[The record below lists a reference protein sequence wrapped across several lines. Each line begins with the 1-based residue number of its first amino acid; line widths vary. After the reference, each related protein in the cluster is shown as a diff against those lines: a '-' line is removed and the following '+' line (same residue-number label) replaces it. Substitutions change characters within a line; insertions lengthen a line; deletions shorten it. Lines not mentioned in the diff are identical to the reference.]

1 MRTAATSRRA
11 GLPGAVAAAVL
22 GLFAADASAVC
33 TVTCSCSVSTTN
45 VVFGAVSPLSS
56 ANTDSVG
63 GVSVTC
69 GGIAG
74 LFIPLTVDISKGG
87 GSSFAARGMAYGGY
101 TLSYNL
107 YTDNGRSS
115 VFGDGTNGT
124 AHASSSVQLSALGTG
139 PTVSV
144 PVYGR
149 VFGSQTGVV
158 PGAYSDTITVTLTY
172 Y

>member
-1 MRTAATSRRA
+1 VSAATPTSRR
-11 GLPGAVAAAVL
+11 GLFGALLVVAL

-33 TVTCSCSVSTTN
+33 TITCSCSVSTTN

-69 GGIAG
+69 GGVAG

-87 GSSFAARGMAYGGY
+87 GSSFAARRMAYGGY

-115 VFGDGTNGT
+115 IFGDGTNGT
-124 AHASSSVQLSALGTG
+124 TDVSSSIQLSALGTG

-149 VFGSQTGVV
+149 VFGSQTSVA
-158 PGAYSDTITVTLTY
+158 PGPYSDAISVTLTY

>member
-1 MRTAATSRRA
+1 MTAWASRLRA
-11 GLPGAVAAAVL
+11 ILAVAL

-33 TVTCSCSVSTTN
+33 TLTCSCSVSTTN

-56 ANTDSVG
+56 ANTDAVG

-87 GSSFAARGMAYGGY
+87 GSSYAARRMAYGGY

-107 YTDNGRSS
+107 YTDSARSS
-115 VFGDGTNGT
+115 IFGDGTNGT
-124 AHASSSVQLSALGTG
+124 VDASSSVQLTALGTG
-139 PTVSV
+139 PTANV

-149 VFGSQTGVV
+149 VFGSQTGVA
-158 PGAYSDTITVTLTY
+158 PGPYSDTISVTLTY